1 MIRLTEVASQRP
13 LRAVFTPRLLSAS
26 AIPLYVLIPAVR
38 IPMKPAGDS
47 DLKATTHSDLKAAT
61 IPI

>member
-26 AIPLYVLIPAVR
+26 AIPLYVLIPAAL
-38 IPMKPAGDS
+38 IDS
-47 DLKATTHSDLKAAT
+47 MIGITLAAKRSATAL
-61 IPI
+61 